1 MVRTQRPFPHL
12 SLTLFLAIT
21 AAMLG
26 VAMAVTPLDVLT
38 RLGLLISPRDTL
50 EPKTILLLAW
60 LKRLLPLLSVAT
72 LLWLFTPATARVNA
86 RRRAARLLQHPW
98 TFPTI
103 LVVAYGV
110 RLAWAMAYPTH
121 PFADSE
127 WYYRTAAQLRDGAG
141 FVYDL
146 KTRRPLVAWPVGY
159 PLFLATIF
167 RVTGPSVW
175 VAKVA
180 NIVLAVACV
189 ALTYDLAR
197 RLFNVYVAALAALL
211 LALLPGFVVY
221 VSLVSTDLLFMTL
234 FTGAYVASLRSAE
247 SPRPAR
253 TAVAVGIVNGAL
265 ALVRGPGLFMAPV
278 WAWLQWQTA
287 RPRLSLR
294 RAVLLTVAGTFI
306 VLAPWMVRNYLLF
319 DRLIF
324 VSANTGVNLWIGNN
338 PNADGAYAFPRDM
351 SNPLFIYFSDA
362 LATEDHAYRLAFEFM
377 RTRPGD
383 ALRLLPAKLF
393 FFYNAN
399 DYGLHWNRLS
409 ARDPAQRGGGVA
421 AFAFVN
427 VVYVMVVLAA
437 GAGVLHLLLGPRRT
451 RLAYSGLWI
460 ALYWTLIHL
469 PFFGQDR
476 FILPL
481 LPVLT
486 MYAGV
491 GIAALLGLST
501 TPGAVTAAASPAPVS
516 DQPQSV
522 RVG

>member
-1 MVRTQRPFPHL
+1 MVRTQRAPRI
-12 SLTLFLAIT
+12 SLTLLLTVMAVI
-21 AAMLG
+21 LG
-26 VAMAVTPLDVLT
+26 LTMVVTPLEPLT
-38 RLGLLISPRDTL
+38 RLALLISPRDIL

-60 LKRLLPLLSVAT
+60 LKRALPLLSGAM
-72 LLWLFTPATARVNA
+72 LLWLFAPLPVRENA
-86 RRRAARLLQHPW
+86 RRWAARLLHNPW

-103 LVVAYGV
+103 LVLAYGV
-110 RLAWAMAYPTH
+110 RLAWILVYPTQ

-127 WYYRTAAQLRDGAG
+127 WYYRTAVQLRDGAG

-146 KTRRPLVAWPVGY
+146 QTRRPLVSWPVGY

-175 VAKVA
+175 VAKLA

-211 LALLPGFVVY
+211 LALLPGLVVY
-221 VSLVSTDLLFMTL
+221 TSLVSTDLLFMTI
-234 FTGAYVASLRSAE
+234 FTGAYVASLRSGDA
-247 SPRPAR
+247 PRPGRA
-253 TAVAVGIVNGAL
+253 ALAVGIVNGAL
-265 ALVRGPGLFMAPV
+265 ALVRGPGLFMAPA
-278 WAWLQWQTA
+278 WAWLQWQAA
-287 RPRLSLR
+287 RPRLSLPQSL
-294 RAVLLTVAGTFI
+294 LLTVTGTFL
-306 VLAPWMVRNYLLF
+306 VLAPWIVRNYLLF

-338 PNADGAYAFPRDM
+338 PHADGAYAFPRDL

-362 LATEDHAYRLAFEFM
+362 LATEDHAYQLAFEFM
-377 RTRPGD
+377 RTQPGA

-393 FFYNAN
+393 YLFNAN

-409 ARDPAQRGGGVA
+409 ARDPAQWGGGVA

-427 VVYVMVVLAA
+427 LVYVMVVLAA
-437 GAGVLHLLLGPRRT
+437 GVGIVHLLLGPRRA
-451 RLAYSGLWI
+451 RLVYSGLWI
-460 ALYWTLIHL
+460 ALYWTLLHL

-476 FILPL
+476 FVLPL

-491 GIAALLGLST
+491 GIAALLGLPT
-501 TPGAVTAAASPAPVS
+501 TPGAVTADAPPASVS
-516 DQPQSV
+516 DQAQPV
-522 RVG
+522 PMG